1 MVWLF
6 QCLLCLLKVVYPLVV
21 KETKMKKICAYLFLI
36 TTLFSQ
42 QEDGNNFKDLSE
54 HLKPFEP
61 YIGKTFKG
69 EFANSTPEK
78 PIYDII
84 HYERALNGNAI
95 RAVHSVNNGEYGGES
110 IVMWDTEKES
120 LASWYFTTAGFY
132 TQATMHFEDGNLI
145 SIEDVTGN
153 ESGITQVKAILEFLP
168 NGDLHNT
175 SQDLM
180 LGNWVAGHEIYY
192 KEDPNAKVLFK

>member
-78 PIYDII
+78 PIYDIV
-84 HYERALNGNAI
+84 HYERALNGKAI

-110 IVMWDTEKES
+110 IVMWDAEKES
-120 LASWYFTTAGFY
+120 LVSWYFTTAGFY
-132 TQATMHFEDGNLI
+132 TQATMHFENGNLI

>member
-120 LASWYFTTAGFY
+120 LVSWYFTTAGFY

-153 ESGITQVKAILEFLP
+153 ENGITQVKAIIEFLP

-175 SQDLM
+175 SQYLM
-180 LGNWVAGHEIYY
+180 HGNWVAGHEIYY

>member
-1 MVWLF
+1 M
-6 QCLLCLLKVVYPLVV
+6 
-21 KETKMKKICAYLFLI
+21 
-36 TTLFSQ
+36 
-42 QEDGNNFKDLSE
+42 
-54 HLKPFEP
+54 
-61 YIGKTFKG
+61 
-69 EFANSTPEK
+69 
-78 PIYDII
+78 
-84 HYERALNGNAI
+84 
-95 RAVHSVNNGEYGGES
+95 
-110 IVMWDTEKES
+110 MWDTEKES

>member
-1 MVWLF
+1 
-6 QCLLCLLKVVYPLVV
+6 
-21 KETKMKKICAYLFLI
+21 MKKVCAYLFLI

-42 QEDGNNFKDLSE
+42 QEDGKNFKDLSE
-54 HLKPFEP
+54 HLKPFQP

-78 PIYDII
+78 PIYDIV
-84 HYERALNGNAI
+84 HYERALNGNAN

-120 LASWYFTTAGFY
+120 LVSWYFTTAGFY